1 MFFFKCKSFDIQ
13 FFFSCVTEST
23 MKKWTTSSSSSNA
36 NLGMTTNSN
45 GVGSIIGSS
54 KVSLTK
60 ILTFRPHLNE
70 IECWALLGQTAHA
83 LQDVLLKANGRFN
96 RKISSNNG
104 DNRRENS
111 NLTLPAQCCPIVYP
125 DRLLTSTTG
134 KIILDNSS
142 SLTLDCQNDFIHPL
156 LGSTTFIGGSSAADN
171 NPLYR

>member
-1 MFFFKCKSFDIQ
+1 
-13 FFFSCVTEST
+13 
-23 MKKWTTSSSSSNA
+23 MKKWTTSSSSTNA
-36 NLGMTTNSN
+36 NLGMTNSN
-45 GVGSIIGSS
+45 GGSIIGSS

-104 DNRRENS
+104 GGIGDHHRRENS

-142 SLTLDCQNDFIHPL
+142 LTLDCQNDFIHPL

-171 NPLYR
+171 NPLFR

>member
-1 MFFFKCKSFDIQ
+1 
-13 FFFSCVTEST
+13 

-36 NLGMTTNSN
+36 NLGMTNSN
-45 GVGSIIGSS
+45 GGSIIGSS

-125 DRLLTSTTG
+125 DRLLTSATG
-134 KIILDNSS
+134 KIILDNS

>member
-1 MFFFKCKSFDIQ
+1 
-13 FFFSCVTEST
+13 
-23 MKKWTTSSSSSNA
+23 MKKWTTSSSSNA
-36 NLGMTTNSN
+36 NLGMTNSN
-45 GVGSIIGSS
+45 GGSIIGSS

-125 DRLLTSTTG
+125 DRLLTSATG
-134 KIILDNSS
+134 KIILDNS

>member
-1 MFFFKCKSFDIQ
+1 
-13 FFFSCVTEST
+13 

-45 GVGSIIGSS
+45 GVGSIIGNRT

-96 RKISSNNG
+96 RKISSNVGG
-104 DNRRENS
+104 DRRCENS
-111 NLTLPAQCCPIVYP
+111 NLTSPAQCCPIVYP

>member
-1 MFFFKCKSFDIQ
+1 MQGWDSLIHELFREPTSHFFLVLVGKEFSEIQ
-13 FFFSCVTEST
+13 LAEQ
-23 MKKWTTSSSSSNA
+23 
-36 NLGMTTNSN
+36 GDH
-45 GVGSIIGSS
+45 GVGSIIGSSS

>member
-1 MFFFKCKSFDIQ
+1 
-13 FFFSCVTEST
+13 

-96 RKISSNNG
+96 RKISS
-104 DNRRENS
+104 ENS

-125 DRLLTSTTG
+125 DRLLTSATG
-134 KIILDNSS
+134 KIILDNS

>member
-1 MFFFKCKSFDIQ
+1 
-13 FFFSCVTEST
+13 
-23 MKKWTTSSSSSNA
+23 MKKWTTSSSSTNA
-36 NLGMTTNSN
+36 NLGMTNSN
-45 GVGSIIGSS
+45 GGSIIGSS

-104 DNRRENS
+104 GDHHRRENS

-142 SLTLDCQNDFIHPL
+142 LTLDCQNDFIHPL

>member
-1 MFFFKCKSFDIQ
+1 MN
-13 FFFSCVTEST
+13 
-23 MKKWTTSSSSSNA
+23 KWTTSSSSNA
-36 NLGMTTNSN
+36 NLGMTNSN
-45 GVGSIIGSS
+45 GGSIIGSS

-96 RKISSNNG
+96 RKISSNVGGG
-104 DNRRENS
+104 DRRCENS
-111 NLTLPAQCCPIVYP
+111 NLTSPAQCCPIVYP
-125 DRLLTSTTG
+125 DRLLTSATG
-134 KIILDNSS
+134 KIILDNS

>member
-1 MFFFKCKSFDIQ
+1 MYFCSLQIHTK
-13 FFFSCVTEST
+13 
-23 MKKWTTSSSSSNA
+23 MKKWTTAGIGSTSSTITMNS
-36 NLGMTTNSN
+36 NLGMN
-45 GVGSIIGSS
+45 

>member
-1 MFFFKCKSFDIQ
+1 
-13 FFFSCVTEST
+13 

-45 GVGSIIGSS
+45 GVGSIIGNRT

-96 RKISSNNG
+96 RKISSNGGGG
-104 DNRRENS
+104 DRHCKNS
-111 NLTLPAQCCPIVYP
+111 NLTSPAQCCPIVYP
-125 DRLLTSTTG
+125 DRLLTSATG
-134 KIILDNSS
+134 KIILDNS